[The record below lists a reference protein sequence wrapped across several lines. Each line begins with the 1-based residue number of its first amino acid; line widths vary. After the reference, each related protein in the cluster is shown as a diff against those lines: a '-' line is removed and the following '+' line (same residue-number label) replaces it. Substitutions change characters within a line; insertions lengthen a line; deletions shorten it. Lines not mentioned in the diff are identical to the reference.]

1 MLIPRRSPELLGR
14 QSSAWSAPWLAMRVW
29 LGRDGLDREL
39 AEGANPDTDPARRL
53 RARQLS
59 SRRGRR
65 DAAARLRW
73 LAAEARR
80 PTHSTWAVV
89 VPLNHRQL
97 EEARES
103 LLMLADRLEQV
114 REPCPRALGLASFLI
129 HDPFSPAFVPFQD
142 SWPPSSGGNG
152 ATVTGHARAAL
163 EAIDQQPL
171 R

>member
-1 MLIPRRSPELLGR
+1 
-14 QSSAWSAPWLAMRVW
+14 MRVW

-53 RARQLS
+53 RVRQLS

-65 DAAARLRW
+65 HVAARLRW
-73 LAAEARR
+73 MAAEARQ

-89 VPLNHRQL
+89 PPLNHAQL
-97 EEARES
+97 EARES
-103 LLMLADRLEQV
+103 LLMLADRLEQL
-114 REPCPRALGLASFLI
+114 REPCPRALALASFLI
-129 HDPFSPAFVPFQD
+129 HDPFSPAFVPFRD
-142 SWPPSSGGNG
+142 SGPPSSPGNG
-152 ATVTGHARAAL
+152 ATVTGYALAAL